1 MSERSE
7 TSIFSISLRLI
18 SSRYF
23 ALEQISCSPGTPH
36 VDSISNSPTSK
47 TRSPLDNEL
56 KKFVAILSSKSKDR
70 FSEGLLQEHI
80 DHLQKL
86 YDEKVLELCGPFT
99 DDDSAIQ
106 IIRAADLTAAERII
120 YQDPFVKHN
129 YYSTVRI
136 KELIEANPANNW
148 LVSHP
153 QTEQKR

>member
-1 MSERSE
+1 M
-7 TSIFSISLRLI
+7 
-18 SSRYF
+18 
-23 ALEQISCSPGTPH
+23 
-36 VDSISNSPTSK
+36 
-47 TRSPLDNEL
+47 
-56 KKFVAILSSKSKDR
+56 KKFVAILSSKNKDR

-80 DHLQKL
+80 DQLQKL

-120 YQDPFVKHN
+120 YQDPFVKCN